1 MAKNYMIDVIRTIT
15 DGEYFEMNSLSI
27 ILDKSGNVISAIY
40 REVPW
45 MANLVLF
52 DEYKDLFGI
61 DIFNGN
67 IKMAI
72 DPDLNFNFFCSDLSA
87 EEMIVRFM
95 KNFENH
101 GFETM
106 LEEEFLKDI
115 NLRNLD
121 S

>member
-1 MAKNYMIDVIRTIT
+1 MAKNYMIEIIKENN
-15 DGEYFEMNSLSI
+15 DGENFEMNSLSI

-40 REVPW
+40 QEVPR
-45 MANLVLF
+45 MADLVRF

-72 DPDLNFNFFCSDLSA
+72 DPDLIFYFFCSDLSA
-87 EEMIVRFM
+87 EEMISQFM
-95 KNFENH
+95 RDFENH
-101 GFETM
+101 GFEIM

-115 NLRNLD
+115 NFRNLD

>member
-1 MAKNYMIDVIRTIT
+1 MAKNYMIEIIKENN

-45 MANLVLF
+45 MADLVLF

-87 EEMIVRFM
+87 EEMISKFM
-95 KNFENH
+95 RDFENH
-101 GFETM
+101 GFEIM
-106 LEEEFLKDI
+106 LKEKFLKDI
-115 NLRNLD
+115 NLRNLE